1 MKRTMTLLLLAVVLA
16 AATCMSP
23 VALAVNNGAPA
34 QTQRSGLCGERRS
47 KEAGV
52 VLAARQERS
61 LADFATTSYP
71 SAVEK
76 SEDGSKIRKVYDL
89 EPGQD
94 PAGIPRSDFEQ
105 NGIHYTLT
113 DLLKQEMPEYQERQ
127 HIEEVSLE
135 SKDKDMASILA
146 LLPQQREFVT
156 EDGLSGTLTLQLDT
170 VQVETAGYGK
180 STRTV
185 TTTRRYPNLGSQ
197 DTSYIPKTVEENG
210 RTMTLQDI
218 SWQTDNTANMDDY
231 ALGDRYTA
239 VATYSGTA
247 TSSYVTGYTVTAKYE
262 GTVSKIALNRVRYVA
277 IFEGT
282 EIKPVVTLP
291 EIEDPAAM
299 PDKAGA
305 DGGFSFNWGY
315 ILIPLGVVVLI
326 GGGVGAALFLKKRHE
341 SREESV

>member
-1 MKRTMTLLLLAVVLA
+1 MKRTMTLLLLAVVLTA
-16 AATCMSP
+16 VTCMSP
-23 VALAVNNGAPA
+23 IALAAEV
-34 QTQRSGLCGERRS
+34 C
-47 KEAGV
+47 
-52 VLAARQERS
+52 
-61 LADFATTSYP
+61 YP
-71 SAVEK
+71 TAVEE
-76 SEDGSKIRKVYDL
+76 SEDGGEIRKVYDL
-89 EPGQD
+89 SPEQD

-105 NGIHYTLT
+105 NGIRYTLI

-127 HIEEVSLE
+127 HTEEVSLE
-135 SKDKDMASILA
+135 SKNKDMASILA
-146 LLPQQREFVT
+146 LLPQQKEFVT
-156 EDGLSGTLTLQLDT
+156 EDGLSGTLTLRLDT

-197 DTSYIPKTVEENG
+197 DTSYIPKTVEENV

-262 GTVSKIALNRVRYVA
+262 GTVSRIALDRVRYVA
-277 IFEGT
+277 VFEGT

-305 DGGFSFNWGY
+305 DGGFQFNWAY
-315 ILIPLGVVVLI
+315 ILVPLGAVVLA
-326 GGGVGAALFLKKRHE
+326 GGGVGAALFLKKRSE
-341 SREESV
+341 SGEENA

>member
-16 AATCMSP
+16 AVTCMSP
-23 VALAVNNGAPA
+23 VALAAEV
-34 QTQRSGLCGERRS
+34 C
-47 KEAGV
+47 
-52 VLAARQERS
+52 
-61 LADFATTSYP
+61 YP
-71 SAVEK
+71 TAVEE
-76 SEDGSKIRKVYDL
+76 SEDGGEIRKVYDL

-105 NGIHYTLT
+105 NGVHYTLT

-127 HIEEVSLE
+127 HTEEVSLE
-135 SKDKDMASILA
+135 SKNKDMASILA
-146 LLPQQREFVT
+146 LLPQQKEFVT

-180 STRTV
+180 STKTV
-185 TTTRRYPNLGSQ
+185 TTTRKYPNLGSQ

-262 GTVSKIALNRVRYVA
+262 GTVSRIALDRVRYVA
-277 IFEGT
+277 VFEGT

-291 EIEDPAAM
+291 EIDDPITTV
-299 PDKAGA
+299 PDKTAT

-315 ILIPLGVVVLI
+315 VLIPLGVVVLI
-326 GGGVGAALFLKKRHE
+326 GGGVGAALFLKKRSE
-341 SREESV
+341 SGEESA

>member
-1 MKRTMTLLLLAVVLA
+1 MKRTMTLLLLAVVLTA
-16 AATCMSP
+16 VTCMSP
-23 VALAVNNGAPA
+23 IALAAEV
-34 QTQRSGLCGERRS
+34 C
-47 KEAGV
+47 
-52 VLAARQERS
+52 
-61 LADFATTSYP
+61 YP
-71 SAVEK
+71 TAVEE
-76 SEDGSKIRKVYDL
+76 SEDGGEIRKVYDL
-89 EPGQD
+89 SPEQD

-105 NGIHYTLT
+105 NGVHYTLT

-127 HIEEVSLE
+127 HTEEVSLE
-135 SKDKDMASILA
+135 SKNKDMASILA
-146 LLPQQREFVT
+146 LLPQQKEFVT
-156 EDGLSGTLTLQLDT
+156 EDGLSGTLTLRLDT

-262 GTVSKIALNRVRYVA
+262 GTVSRIALDRVRYVA
-277 IFEGT
+277 VFEGT

-291 EIEDPAAM
+291 EIDDPITTV
-299 PDKAGA
+299 PDKTAT

-315 ILIPLGVVVLI
+315 VLIPLGVVVLI
-326 GGGVGAALFLKKRHE
+326 GGGVGAALFLKKRSE
-341 SREESV
+341 SGEESA

>member
-16 AATCMSP
+16 AVTCMSP
-23 VALAVNNGAPA
+23 VALAAEV
-34 QTQRSGLCGERRS
+34 C
-47 KEAGV
+47 
-52 VLAARQERS
+52 
-61 LADFATTSYP
+61 YP
-71 SAVEK
+71 TAVEE
-76 SEDGSKIRKVYDL
+76 SEDGGEIRKVYDL

-94 PAGIPRSDFEQ
+94 PAGISRSDFEQ
-105 NGIHYTLT
+105 NGVHYTLT

-127 HIEEVSLE
+127 HTEEVSLE
-135 SKDKDMASILA
+135 SKNKDMASILA
-146 LLPQQREFVT
+146 LLPQQKEFVT

-180 STRTV
+180 STKTV

-262 GTVSKIALNRVRYVA
+262 GTVSRIALDRVRYVA

-291 EIEDPAAM
+291 EIEDSSTTV
-299 PDKAGA
+299 PDKTAP
-305 DGGFSFNWGY
+305 DGGFSFSWGY
-315 ILIPLGVVVLI
+315 ILIPLGIVVLI
-326 GGGVGAALFLKKRHE
+326 GGGVGAALFLKKRNE
-341 SREESV
+341 SGEETA

>member
-16 AATCMSP
+16 AVTCMSP
-23 VALAVNNGAPA
+23 VALAAEV
-34 QTQRSGLCGERRS
+34 C
-47 KEAGV
+47 
-52 VLAARQERS
+52 
-61 LADFATTSYP
+61 YP
-71 SAVEK
+71 TAVEE
-76 SEDGSKIRKVYDL
+76 SEDGGEIRKVYDL

-127 HIEEVSLE
+127 HTEEVSLE
-135 SKDKDMASILA
+135 SKNKDMASILA
-146 LLPQQREFVT
+146 LLPQQKEFVT

-180 STRTV
+180 STKTV

-262 GTVSKIALNRVRYVA
+262 GTVSRIALDRVRYVA

-291 EIEDPAAM
+291 EIEDPAAV
-299 PDKAGA
+299 PDKTGS

-326 GGGVGAALFLKKRHE
+326 GGGVGAALFLKKRNE
-341 SREESV
+341 SGEESA

>member
-16 AATCMSP
+16 AVTCMSP
-23 VALAVNNGAPA
+23 VALAAEV
-34 QTQRSGLCGERRS
+34 C
-47 KEAGV
+47 
-52 VLAARQERS
+52 
-61 LADFATTSYP
+61 YP
-71 SAVEK
+71 TAVEE
-76 SEDGSKIRKVYDL
+76 SEDGGEIRKVYDL

-94 PAGIPRSDFEQ
+94 PTGIPRSDFEQ
-105 NGIHYTLT
+105 NGVHYTLT

-127 HIEEVSLE
+127 HTEEVSLE
-135 SKDKDMASILA
+135 SKNKDMASILA
-146 LLPQQREFVT
+146 LLPQQKEFVT

-180 STRTV
+180 STKTV

-218 SWQTDNTANMDDY
+218 SWQTDNTANMDGY
-231 ALGDRYTA
+231 ALGERYTA

-262 GTVSKIALNRVRYVA
+262 GTVSRIALDRVRYVA
-277 IFEGT
+277 VFEGT

-291 EIEDPAAM
+291 EIDDPITTV
-299 PDKAGA
+299 PDKTAT

-315 ILIPLGVVVLI
+315 VLIPLGVVVLI
-326 GGGVGAALFLKKRHE
+326 GGGVGAALFLKKRSE
-341 SREESV
+341 SGEESA